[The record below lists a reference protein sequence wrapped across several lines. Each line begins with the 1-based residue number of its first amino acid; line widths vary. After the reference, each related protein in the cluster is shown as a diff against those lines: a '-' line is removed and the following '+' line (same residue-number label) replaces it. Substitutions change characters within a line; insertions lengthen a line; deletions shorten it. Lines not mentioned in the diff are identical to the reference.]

1 MATDQVSI
9 IDEVCSW
16 CGRSALPVFEGG
28 EKEMKSLKFFALLFF
43 VAALITPMVKPS
55 AVKGQGDGAKPSNFV
70 DSDPAP
76 GALLACNPTEAPVG
90 FDNKTNGSIPQGNP
104 LNPQP
109 GTFEGDVVTF
119 EGVEDIPDGLGPIYN
134 AQSCREC
141 HQNTVRGGISQV
153 TELRAGHKD
162 HQGNFVPASVKIRDD
177 NGNSVA
183 INNRSLINDRAI
195 CPQERNFPLAMPPLN
210 FSHPDAQA
218 QEHVP
223 DTEKVTTF
231 RTSLNLLGDGFVE
244 AINGSTLQD
253 ISNNQPAGM
262 KGQLVLVPV
271 LEAPDS
277 FRIGRFGW
285 KAQQAS
291 LLSFSGDAYIN
302 EMGITN
308 RLFPNEFTTVCD
320 DIDDPLPNGE
330 DAENDIDAFTRFMRA
345 TKAPPRDKILATSPD
360 GQAGADLFKQIGCTI
375 CHVPTITTAP
385 AGTLIN
391 GGTFTIPP
399 ALGCKNI
406 HPYGDF
412 LLHNVNTGDGIVQ
425 TTLADGVTLDQSTAN
440 KMRTPPLWGVRTRDR
455 LMHDGESLTLTI
467 AILRHGGEATT
478 VTNNFIALSNLQKGQ
493 LLTFLNSL

>member
-1 MATDQVSI
+1 
-9 IDEVCSW
+9 
-16 CGRSALPVFEGG
+16 
-28 EKEMKSLKFFALLFF
+28 MKPLKIFALLFF
-43 VAALITPMVKPS
+43 AAALVTPMLKPS
-55 AVKGQGDGAKPSNFV
+55 TVRSQSSKPANFV

-76 GALLACNPTEAPVG
+76 GALAACIPTEAPVG

-153 TELRAGHKD
+153 TELRAGHQD

-177 NGNSVA
+177 NGNTVA
-183 INNRSLINDRAI
+183 ILNRSLINDRAI
-195 CPQERNFPLAMPPLN
+195 CPQERNFPLANPPLN

-223 DTEKVTTF
+223 DSEKVTTF

-244 AINGSTLQD
+244 AINGSTFQD
-253 ISNNQPAGM
+253 IVTNQPVGM
-262 KGQLVLVPV
+262 KGQIVLVPV

-320 DIDDPLPNGE
+320 EIPDKLPNAE
-330 DAENDIDAFTRFMRA
+330 DEENDIDAFTRFMRA
-345 TKAPPRDKILATSPD
+345 TKAPPRDKILAISPD
-360 GQAGADLFKQIGCTI
+360 GQAGADIFKEIGCII

-391 GGTFTIPP
+391 GGTFTVPP
-399 ALGCKNI
+399 ALGCKTI

-412 LLHNVNTGDGIVQ
+412 LLHNVGTGDGIVQ
-425 TTLADGVTLDQSTAN
+425 TTLADGITLDQTTAQ

-455 LMHDGESLTLTI
+455 LMHDGETLTLTK
-467 AILRHGGEATT
+467 AILRHAGEATG
-478 VTNNFIALSNLQKGQ
+478 VITNYQNLNITQKSQ
-493 LLTFLNSL
+493 LITFLNSL